1 MLILKFFLLVDVDKS
16 CNDFARLIDDL
27 VVSDLDL
34 DGAMRELLELDLTIH
49 HLQGVLELSFVSSL
63 LRKHSKKNLF
73 IY

>member
-34 DGAMRELLELDLTIH
+34 DGAMRELL
-49 HLQGVLELSFVSSL
+49 
-63 LRKHSKKNLF
+63 
-73 IY
+73 